1 MSYEEDDIAETGD
14 KHEIDGR
21 EYSVVGN
28 TVYVKN
34 FWGNWKLVE
43 EEDEEAEAGD
53 HKEINGQTYSVVGDT
68 VYRKNWLG
76 GWAEVEDENERAEA
90 GEIEEVDGATF
101 SRLGDNVYRKTFWGN
116 WKLTDDDDEI
126 AEAGD
131 TREVNGIEYSVV
143 GNTVY
148 KKNWIGRWVEV
159 EDENECGEA
168 GDHYEVDNRDYSRTG
183 DTIYK
188 KNFWGEWEKI
198 SGPEEEEDTEERET
212 SYRSSNNRYDY
223 NDDDNSDYDTSDSTS
238 YTSSS
243 ESGSGSPI
251 IGLIVI
257 IILVIAGYQ
266 IFKKKDN
273 SPSVVFSNSTF
284 QPATQPAV
292 ETPPSNPYGEGNG
305 MVTFY
310 HTCVYCQNIEVI
322 FEGNVIVTVNNAPLQ
337 EVHCGGQ
344 GTFPVY
350 VEAGT
355 RVFVFRNENGETW
368 EKTVEVKE
376 GDCILVEAEKPDETE
391 QPSETPTITT
401 APETANGNIN
411 IPSSISIIS
420 PKEREEFDYPRYT
433 TVEWTEVEGAGY
445 YEVEMQLA
453 DAPYD
458 YSATSF
464 SEMPYSN
471 RGFYL
476 TNSNRVTVQGMGK
489 QVHRLRVKAIGHGK
503 VILVSDWRYFNYIQ

>member
-34 FWGNWKLVE
+34 FWGNWKPVE

-53 HKEINGQTYSVVGDT
+53 HKEIDGQTYSVVGDK
-68 VYRKNWLG
+68 VYKKNWLG

-90 GEIEEVDGATF
+90 GEIEEIDGVTF
-101 SRLGDNVYRKTFWGN
+101 SRIGDNVYRKIFWGN

-143 GNTVY
+143 GNTIY
-148 KKNWIGRWVEV
+148 KKNWLGRWVEV

-168 GDHYEVDNRDYSRTG
+168 GDHYEVDYETYSRTG

-188 KNFWGEWEKI
+188 KTFWGEWEKI
-198 SGPEEEEDTEERET
+198 SGPDDDDDTDESET
-212 SYRSSNNRYDY
+212 SYRSTNHSYDY
-223 NDDDNSDYDTSDSTS
+223 DDDYSDSGTSDSST
-238 YTSSS
+238 YASSS
-243 ESGSGSPI
+243 ESDSGFPI

-257 IILVIAGYQ
+257 AVVVFAGYK
-266 IFKKKDN
+266 IFKKKDDA
-273 SPSVVFSNSTF
+273 PSVVFTNSTV
-284 QPATQPAV
+284 QPTPSPVV
-292 ETPPSNPYGEGNG
+292 ESPPLNPYGAGNG

-322 FEGNVIVTVNNAPLQ
+322 FEGNVMITVNKAPLH
-337 EVHCGGQ
+337 EVQCGGQ
-344 GTFPVY
+344 GTFPINVQ
-350 VEAGT
+350 AGT
-355 RVFVFRNENGETW
+355 RVFVFRSESGETW
-368 EKTVEVKE
+368 EKTVEVTE
-376 GDCILVEAEKPDETE
+376 GECILVEVEKPHEAE
-391 QPSETPTITT
+391 QSTETPIVTT
-401 APETANGNIN
+401 PPETDNGSNN
-411 IPSSISIIS
+411 KSSTLSIIS

-433 TVEWTEVEGAGY
+433 TVVWAEVKDAGY
-445 YEVEMQLA
+445 YEVELQLA

-458 YSATSF
+458 YSATSY

-476 TNSNRVTVQGMGK
+476 TNSNSVTVQGMGK
-489 QVHRLRVKAIGHGK
+489 QVHRVRVKAIGHGK
-503 VILVSDWRYFNYIQ
+503 IIQVSDWRYFNYIQ